1 MSRELFLEQPMIVEV
16 ASPINIVGDI
26 HGQYEDMLRHFDSCG
41 YPPDANYLFLGDY
54 VDRWGQCYKW
64 FYYINFIVLL
74 TLIRR
79 FEKELAFHYRT
90 VNDIFDFE
98 DADTMTIVMS
108 SSEINDLSHWV
119 K

>member
-64 FYYINFIVLL
+64 FYYIDAYEIP
-74 TLIRR
+74 R
-79 FEKELAFHYRT
+79 FQSET
-90 VNDIFDFE
+90 N
-98 DADTMTIVMS
+98 TIIS
-108 SSEINDLSHWV
+108 PSEINHLFHCLTSQWS
-119 K
+119 

>member
-1 MSRELFLEQPMIVEV
+1 
-16 ASPINIVGDI
+16 
-26 HGQYEDMLRHFDSCG
+26 
-41 YPPDANYLFLGDY
+41 
-54 VDRWGQCYKW
+54 
-64 FYYINFIVLL
+64 LL
-74 TLIRR
+74 ALIRR
-79 FEKELAFHYRT
+79 FEKELAFHCRT

>member
-1 MSRELFLEQPMIVEV
+1 MFGKSSSTV
-16 ASPINIVGDI
+16 
-26 HGQYEDMLRHFDSCG
+26 
-41 YPPDANYLFLGDY
+41 
-54 VDRWGQCYKW
+54 
-64 FYYINFIVLL
+64 YYINFIVLL

-108 SSEINDLSHWV
+108 SSEMI
-119 K
+119 

>member
-1 MSRELFLEQPMIVEV
+1 
-16 ASPINIVGDI
+16 
-26 HGQYEDMLRHFDSCG
+26 
-41 YPPDANYLFLGDY
+41 
-54 VDRWGQCYKW
+54 
-64 FYYINFIVLL
+64 LL